1 MKKRKSVIAAVMGAV
16 VMATYFNAYGAWG
29 REDVFIDYM
38 VSPKGIVQSAP
49 EASFSGMYLGT

>member
-38 VSPKGIVQSAP
+38 VS
-49 EASFSGMYLGT
+49 